1 MDLVSKISVS
11 NFRKPGQSTLTRAE
25 WKAMIFSRKK
35 TATSR
40 IFYGWYVLAASFF
53 LLFFQSGA
61 RFSFGIMFKPMAAE
75 MGWNRTSISLTF
87 FLNTVFFAL
96 TLSLAGKLYD
106 RYGPRMVIL
115 VSTVLLAAGYIS
127 TSQVYSL
134 WQFHLFYGVIT
145 AVGLGGASVPLIA
158 ALMSKWFARRRGLAI
173 SLALSGN
180 CLGQFVMVPFVNW
193 FVLAYGWRFSYVLLG
208 IIILAGN
215 ILLVLTVIKGDPEEM
230 GIKPYGHDPVD
241 AAAKPENPNN
251 TIPQPND
258 LSLLQASKTRSFWFF
273 LLFMLICGS
282 GDFLVAAHLVPVV
295 TDSGVSPTSAAN
307 MMAWFGLLSM
317 GGILIAGPAS
327 DLIGNKI
334 PIALTFVLRLIL
346 FLMILKY
353 PSPITF
359 FIFAIGF
366 GFTLL
371 ITAPLTTTLVGR
383 LYGFTHVGLI
393 SGFITTIHHLGGG
406 FWAFMGGAI
415 FDRTGSYQITFT
427 LSAFLA
433 FIAII
438 STLAIKEKRHT
449 IN

>member
-1 MDLVSKISVS
+1 
-11 NFRKPGQSTLTRAE
+11 
-25 WKAMIFSRKK
+25 MIFSRKK

-40 IFYGWYVLAASFF
+40 LFYGWYVLAASFF

-75 MGWNRTSISLTF
+75 LGWNRASISSVF

-96 TLSLAGKLYD
+96 TMSLAGKLYD
-106 RYGPRMVIL
+106 RYGPRWVIL

-134 WQFHLFYGVIT
+134 WQFHLFYGVLT
-145 AVGLGGASVPLIA
+145 AVGIGGASVPLIA
-158 ALMSKWFARRRGLAI
+158 ALMSKWFARRRGLTI

-180 CLGQFVMVPFVNW
+180 CLGQFVMVPIINW

-208 IIILAGN
+208 FIILAGN
-215 ILLVLTVIKGDPEEM
+215 ILLVLTVIKGDPEDM
-230 GIKPYGHDPVD
+230 GIKPYGYDLVD
-241 AAAKPENPNN
+241 EAATPEKPNN
-251 TIPQPND
+251 NIPQPND
-258 LSLLQASKTRSFWFF
+258 LSLMQASKTRSFWFF
-273 LLFMLICGS
+273 LLFMFICGS

-295 TDSGVSPTSAAN
+295 TDYGVSPTAAAN

-353 PSPITF
+353 PSPTTF
-359 FIFAIGF
+359 FIFAVGF

-371 ITAPLTTTLVGR
+371 ITAPLNTTLVGR
-383 LYGFTHVGLI
+383 LYGFTHVGMI

-406 FWAFMGGAI
+406 FWAFMGGVL
-415 FDRTGSYQITFT
+415 FDKTGSYQIIFT
-427 LSAFLA
+427 LSAALA
-433 FIAII
+433 LIAII
-438 STLAIKEKRHT
+438 SSLAIKEKRHI

>member
-1 MDLVSKISVS
+1 
-11 NFRKPGQSTLTRAE
+11 
-25 WKAMIFSRKK
+25 MIFSRKK
-35 TATSR
+35 TATSGV
-40 IFYGWYVLAASFF
+40 FYGWYVLVASFF

-61 RFSFGIMFKPMAAE
+61 RFSFGIMFKPMATELA
-75 MGWNRTSISLTF
+75 WNRASISSAF
-87 FLNTVFFAL
+87 FLNSVFFAL

-106 RYGPRMVIL
+106 RYGPRLVIL
-115 VSTVLLAAGYIS
+115 ASTVFLTVGYIS
-127 TSQVYSL
+127 TSQVDAL

-173 SLALSGN
+173 SMALSGN
-180 CLGQFVMVPFVNW
+180 CLGQFVMVPIVNW
-193 FVLAYGWRFSYVLLG
+193 FVLAYGWRLSYVLLG
-208 IIILAGN
+208 LVILAGN
-215 ILLVLTVIKGDPEEM
+215 ILLVLTVIKADPEEM
-230 GIKPYGHDPVD
+230 GFKPYGYDSAD
-241 AAAKPENPNN
+241 TAATTAKPDN

-258 LSLLQASKTRSFWFF
+258 LSLIQAGKTASFWLF
-273 LLFMLICGS
+273 LLFMFICGS

-295 TDSGVSPTSAAN
+295 TDYGVSPTAAAN

-327 DLIGNKI
+327 DLIGNRI

-359 FIFAIGF
+359 YIFAVGF

-383 LYGFTHVGLI
+383 LYGFTHVGTI

-406 FWAFMGGAI
+406 FWAFVGGVL
-415 FDRTGSYQITFT
+415 FDKTGSYQTTFM
-427 LSAFLA
+427 LSAALA
-433 FIAII
+433 VIAVI
-438 STLAIKEKRHT
+438 STMAIKEKRH
-449 IN
+449 IIR